1 MADDNGSV
9 DVGAAKVIKFPAAGM
24 SAFVKPETTKLD
36 LGWDGH
42 YIIVWKKLA
51 VGAVKELQSAGI
63 KYAGQ
68 DGKSGEPIIGL
79 DMPKMALARVTA
91 YVVDWSFRSDD
102 NKPIKVTPQAI
113 QRLNPDVFDLIDAK
127 LDEHVQTQGAEKNAQ
142 PGATEQPSN

>member
-1 MADDNGSV
+1 MADDTGS
-9 DVGAAKVIKFPAAGM
+9 GKVLKFPSSGM
-24 SAFVKPETTKLD
+24 SPFVKPETVKLD
-36 LGWDGH
+36 LGWDNH
-42 YIIVWKKLA
+42 FIVVRKRLA

-113 QRLNPDVFDLIDAK
+113 QNLNPEVFDLIDAR
-127 LDEHVQTQGAEKNAQ
+127 LDEHVTAQDAEKNVQ
-142 PGATEQPSN
+142 TGATEPPSN